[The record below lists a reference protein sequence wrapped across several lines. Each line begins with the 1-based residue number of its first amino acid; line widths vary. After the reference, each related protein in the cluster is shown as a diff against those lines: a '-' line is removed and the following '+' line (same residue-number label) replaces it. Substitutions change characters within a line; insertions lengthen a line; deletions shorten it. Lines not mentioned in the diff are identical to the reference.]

1 MEKEKKKMKNRR
13 NLEQGRREEN
23 RMREVEK
30 EE

>member
-13 NLEQGRREEN
+13 NWEQGRREEN

-30 EE
+30 AE